1 MIIRP
6 AVVQDVFRIAEIGR
20 TLHEESSFAS
30 MAYDTDKTSS
40 YFIRLILDEGKDYYV
55 RVAEDDSGQIVGG
68 IAGYCVPSWFGPDKT
83 ASDISLFILPEARG
97 GMTAVRLIKGFI
109 EWAKSR
115 GAKQIRPGVSTG
127 AVGKNAEALYERL
140 GLTRVGALFCL
151 EAGQ

>member
-6 AVVQDVFRIAEIGR
+6 AVVQDAFRMAELGQR
-20 TLHEESSFAS
+20 LHDQSSFAS
-30 MAYDTDKTSS
+30 MNYDADKTAS

-55 RVAEDDSGQIVGG
+55 RVVEDDNGQIVGG
-68 IAGYCVPSWFGPDKT
+68 MVGYCLPSWFGQDRT
-83 ASDISLFILPEARG
+83 ASDITLFMLPEARG

-127 AVGKNAEALYERL
+127 AVGAKAEVLYERL
-140 GLTRVGALFCL
+140 GLIRVGAIFCL
-151 EAGQ
+151 EA